1 MKTFII
7 LILILTS
14 SQLIFADPGDTML
27 VDDGPDLEELLAQ
40 DPTNVNFPKPEN
52 ILVVYSNDVD
62 SSEIVAQYYASIR
75 NIPEENIKG
84 INIPTIKVYAGDT
97 VTVVQNNEVILGNG
111 NLGWRYVRDVL
122 ADTIEYYLNNTYIGG
137 QPLSERVRYIVMV
150 KGLPQTVFSY
160 PYIWYAPNRRQA
172 SVSALLSLIN
182 QPDSIKNFL
191 DLYYTYRYSQI
202 NPLYFVDDDDL
213 STIDYCFKS
222 NHFAN
227 SGGWYTQ
234 YLVSWLN
241 GDTFTD
247 VIGMIDRSAEP
258 DYSGEYTWVLDD
270 DPDIT
275 YDDFP
280 LANQILLSLGFSTNY
295 DNTNNWIVT
304 NNGPVIGY
312 ASHGIHSSPPMPPT
326 YILDTLMFEYS
337 LGASLST
344 YESFNCVSFGES
356 RWDQGLL
363 SDFIHMEGTGG
374 SGTVQEP
381 YSDGC
386 TQVSATFPSYA
397 MGYSIVDAQ
406 YHGIAYIAWQNLVV
420 GDPLTSLKAITVSNE
435 ADSAW
440 QLVSV
445 PVGLNDYSKAVVFPT
460 AAANIYKYVPGTG
473 YVNTTTLAN
482 GPGYWTKF
490 NYNQTLTHSGLIIDT
505 LSIGIST
512 GWNIIGSLSYNVVAA
527 EICTNPSGIIS
538 AIYAYDNGYVPLTN
552 DGDLIKPGVG
562 YWVYANNSGNVI
574 LSETCGMQKIT
585 SYPQI
590 DLASLDKFI
599 ITDSNGKQQS
609 LYVGNLEV
617 EPTLENFD
625 WSMPPPVPELGFD
638 ARFNYGEIIKV
649 VSTDSG
655 EVDLEILVETNSYPI
670 TLSWEIN
677 PENGIEYSFISDSG
691 FGKISKI
698 HIKNGQAEF
707 NKNAQGS
714 IKLFGKVSDSFTL
727 NQVPNKFELYQNYP
741 NPFNP
746 VTTIKYDII
755 KSQDVKLAVYDIL
768 GREVAT
774 LVNEQQQPGSYEI
787 KFDAT
792 NVSSGIY
799 FYQLKA
805 GDFIDTKKMILI
817 K

>member
-1 MKTFII
+1 M
-7 LILILTS
+7 LTS
-14 SQLIFADPGDTML
+14 NKLLLADPGDTML
-27 VDDGPDLEELLAQ
+27 VDDEPDLEQLLAQ

-52 ILVVYSNDVD
+52 ILVVYAKNVD
-62 SSEIVAQYYASIR
+62 SSNTIAEYYSSIR
-75 NIPEENIKG
+75 NIPDENIKG
-84 INIPTIKVYAGDT
+84 INIPAIKIYSGDT
-97 VTVVQNNEVILGNG
+97 VIVVQNNEIIRGNG
-111 NLGWRYVRDVL
+111 NLGWRYVKDVI
-122 ADTIEYYLNNTYIGG
+122 ADTIEYYLNNTNVNG
-137 QPLSERVRYIVMV
+137 QPLSERIRYIVMC
-150 KGLPQTVFSY
+150 KGLPQTVFSD
-160 PYIWYAPNRRQA
+160 PYYWAESNRKQA
-172 SVSALLSLIN
+172 SVSALVSLIN
-182 QPDSIKNFL
+182 QPDTSKSFL
-191 DLYYTYRYSQI
+191 DLYGTSMTNSQYYS
-202 NPLYFVDDDDL
+202 PLYFVDNDL
-213 STIDYCFKS
+213 STPNYCFKT
-222 NHFAN
+222 NHFVN
-227 SGGWYTQ
+227 SGGRYTQ

-241 GDTFTD
+241 GDTFSD
-247 VIGMIDRSAEP
+247 VKGMIDRSVDP
-258 DYSGEYTWVLDD
+258 DYSGEYTWILDD

-280 LANQILLSLGFSTNY
+280 AAYQNLISLGFTAIY
-295 DNTNNWIVT
+295 DNTDDWIVT

-312 ASHGIHSSPPMPPT
+312 ASHGVHSSPPMMPT
-326 YILDTLMFEYS
+326 YILDTLMFDYS
-337 LGASLST
+337 NGASFST
-344 YESFNCVSFGES
+344 FESFNCVSFGES

-381 YSDGC
+381 YVSGC
-386 TQVSATFPSYA
+386 TKVSATFPSYG

-406 YHGIAYIAWQNLVV
+406 YHGILRIAWQNMVV
-420 GDPLTSLKAITVSNE
+420 GDPLTSLRAITVSNQV
-435 ADSAW
+435 DSAW

-460 AAANIYKYVPGTG
+460 AAANIYRYVQGTG

-512 GWNIIGSLSYNVVAA
+512 GWNIIGSLSYNVVAS
-527 EICTNPSGIIS
+527 EICTNPPGIVS

-562 YWVYANNSGNVI
+562 YWVNANNSGNVI
-574 LSETCGMQKIT
+574 LSETCGLQKIT

-590 DLASLDKFI
+590 NLADLDKFI

-609 LYVGNLEV
+609 LFVGNSDIDS
-617 EPTLENFD
+617 TLDSFD
-625 WSMPPPVPELGFD
+625 WSMPPPLPELDFD
-638 ARFNYGEIIKV
+638 ARFNYGEIIKA

-655 EVDLEILVETNSYPI
+655 EVDLEILVESNAYPI

-677 PENGIEYSFISDSG
+677 LENGIEYSFISDSG

-698 HIKNGQAEF
+698 QIRDGQTKFSKNV
-707 NKNAQGS
+707 QGR
-714 IKLFGKVSDSFTL
+714 IQLFGKVSDSFRL
-727 NQVPNKFELYQNYP
+727 NQIPEKFELYQNYP

-746 VTTIKYDII
+746 TTTIKYDII
-755 KSQDVKLAVYDIL
+755 KAQDVKLSVYDIL

-774 LVNEQQQPGSYEI
+774 LVNTQQQAGSYEV

-792 NVSSGIY
+792 NFSSGIY

-805 GDFIDTKKMILI
+805 GDFIDTKKMLMI

>member
-1 MKTFII
+1 MKAFII
-7 LILILTS
+7 LILIITFN
-14 SQLIFADPGDTML
+14 QLIFADPGDTML
-27 VDDGPDLEELLAQ
+27 VDDEPDLEELLAQ

-52 ILVVYSNDVD
+52 ILVVYSNNVD

-75 NIPEENIKG
+75 NIPEVNIKG
-84 INIPTIKVYAGDT
+84 ITIPAIKIYSGDT
-97 VTVVQNNEVILGNG
+97 VIVVQNNEIIRGNG
-111 NLGWRYVRDVL
+111 NLGWRYVKDVI
-122 ADTIEYYLNNTYIGG
+122 ADTIEYYLNNTNVNG
-137 QPLSERVRYIVMV
+137 QPLSERIRYIVMC
-150 KGLPQTVFSY
+150 KGLPQTVFSD
-160 PYIWYAPNRRQA
+160 PYIWDATNRRQA

-182 QPDSIKNFL
+182 QPDTSKNFL
-191 DLYYTYRYSQI
+191 DLYGTYRTSQYYS
-202 NPLYFVDDDDL
+202 PMYFVDNDL
-213 STIDYCFKS
+213 TTLNYCFKP
-222 NHFAN
+222 NHFVN
-227 SGGWYTQ
+227 SGDWYTQ

-247 VIGMIDRSAEP
+247 VKGMIDRSENP
-258 DYSGEYTWVLDD
+258 DYSREYTWVLDD

-280 LANQILLSLGFSTNY
+280 AAYQKLISLGFTAIY
-295 DNTNNWIVT
+295 DNTDNWIVT

-312 ASHGIHSSPPMPPT
+312 ASHGIHSSPPMSPT
-326 YILDTLMFEYS
+326 YILDTLMFDYS
-337 LGASLST
+337 NGASFST
-344 YESFNCVSFGES
+344 LESFNCVSFGES

-363 SDFIHMEGTGG
+363 SDFIHMGGTGG
-374 SGTVQEP
+374 SGHVQEP
-381 YSDGC
+381 RVSGA
-386 TQVSATFPSYA
+386 TKVSASFPSYA

-406 YHGIAYIAWQNLVV
+406 YHGILNIAWQNLVV
-420 GDPLTSLKAITVSNE
+420 GDPLTSLRAITVSNE

-445 PVGLNDYSKAVVFPT
+445 PVGLNDYNKNVVFPT

-512 GWNIIGSLSYNVVAA
+512 GWNIIGSLSYNVVAS

-562 YWVYANNSGNVI
+562 YWVYANNNGNVI
-574 LSETCGMQKIT
+574 LSGTCGMQKIT

-617 EPTLENFD
+617 EPNLENFD

-649 VSTDSG
+649 VSIDSG
-655 EVDLEILVETNSYPI
+655 IVDLEINVESNAYPI
-670 TLSWEIN
+670 TLAWELN
-677 PENGIEYSFISDSG
+677 PENGIEYSFIGDSG
-691 FGKISKI
+691 LGKISKI
-698 HIKNGQAEF
+698 NIIDGQTKF

-714 IKLFGKVSDSFTL
+714 IQLFGKVSDSFTL

-755 KSQDVKLAVYDIL
+755 KSKDVKLAVYDIL

-774 LVNEQQQPGSYEI
+774 LVNEQQQPGSYEV
-787 KFDAT
+787 KFDAS

>member
-1 MKTFII
+1 M
-7 LILILTS
+7 
-14 SQLIFADPGDTML
+14 
-27 VDDGPDLEELLAQ
+27 V
-40 DPTNVNFPKPEN
+40 
-52 ILVVYSNDVD
+52 
-62 SSEIVAQYYASIR
+62 
-75 NIPEENIKG
+75 
-84 INIPTIKVYAGDT
+84 
-97 VTVVQNNEVILGNG
+97 VVQNNEIIRGDE
-111 NLGWRYVRDVL
+111 NLGWKYVKDVM
-122 ADTIEYYLNNTYIGG
+122 ADTIEYYLNNTYVGG
-137 QPLSERVRYIVMV
+137 KSLSERIRYIVMV
-150 KGLPQTVFSY
+150 KGLPQTVFSD
-160 PYIWYAPNRRQA
+160 PYVWYSSTRRQA

-182 QPDSIKNFL
+182 QPDTSKHFL
-191 DLYYTYRYSQI
+191 DLYGISILSTNYEYYS
-202 NPLYFVDDDDL
+202 PLYFVDNDL
-213 STIDYCFKS
+213 TTLDYFFKS
-222 NHFAN
+222 NHFVN
-227 SGGWYTQ
+227 NIGWYTQ

-241 GDTFTD
+241 GDNFTD
-247 VIGMIDRSAEP
+247 VIGMIERSADP
-258 DYSGEYTWVLDD
+258 DYSGEYTWVIDD

-280 LANQILLSLGFSTNY
+280 AANQNLITLGFNTNY
-295 DNTNNWIVT
+295 DNTDDWIVT

-312 ASHGIHSSPPMPPT
+312 ASHGVHAKYGMYGPNMPPT
-326 YILDTLMFEYS
+326 YILDTLMFDYS
-337 LGASLST
+337 YGATFST
-344 YESFNCVSFGES
+344 FESFNCVSFGES

-363 SDFIHMEGTGG
+363 SDFIHKEGTGG
-374 SGTVQEP
+374 SGHVQEP
-381 YSDGC
+381 YAFGC
-386 TQVSATFPSYA
+386 TQVSATFPSYG

-406 YHGIAYIAWQNLVV
+406 YHGIYHMGWQNMVV
-420 GDPLTSLKAITVSNE
+420 GDPLTSLRAITVSNE

-445 PVGLNDYSKAVVFPT
+445 PVRLNDYSKAVVFPT
-460 AAANIYKYVPGTG
+460 AAANIYKYVSGTG

-512 GWNIIGSLSYNVVAA
+512 GWNIIGSLSYNVIAA
-527 EICTNPSGIIS
+527 EVCTNPSGIIT
-538 AIYAYDNGYVPLTN
+538 AIYAYDNGYVPLLA
-552 DGDLIKPGVG
+552 DGDLLKPGVG
-562 YWVYANNSGNVI
+562 YWVNANNSGNVI
-574 LSETCGMQKIT
+574 LSGTCGMQKIT

-590 DLASLDKFI
+590 DLTELDKFI

-609 LYVGNLEV
+609 LFVGNTDIDS
-617 EPTLENFD
+617 TLESND

-649 VSTDSG
+649 VSVDSG
-655 EVDLEILVETNSYPI
+655 LVDLAINVESNAYPI
-670 TLSWEIN
+670 TLTWELN

-691 FGKISKI
+691 LGKISKI
-698 HIKNGQAEF
+698 NIRDGQTKF

-714 IKLFGKVSDSFTL
+714 IKLFGKISDSYAL
-727 NQVPNKFELYQNYP
+727 NQMPEKFALYQNYP

-774 LVNEQQQPGSYEI
+774 LVNTQQQPGSYEV

-799 FYQLKA
+799 FYQLNA
-805 GDFIDTKKMILI
+805 GDFIGTKKMILI